1 MNCKVRLTDL
11 YVCVLSRDLQEVK
24 EIPEA
29 QIYPMPWSCSKDFLV
44 PLLVGHNY
52 EAHRHMATEIETYIY
67 LSKIDAHVSQREDS
81 LVGLAS
87 CGSKQEIKGLKA
99 SHINLWKG
107 VNFTKVLILKT

>member
-67 LSKIDAHVSQREDS
+67 LSKIDAHVSQRDS

-107 VNFTKVLILKT
+107 VNFTNVLILKT